1 MTSRSRRVSCAGCG
15 GIWGELSM
23 HRSGPQARALN
34 QPKKLLSISTIRS
47 FLSSGCRL
55 LIWLTYKENNTMQER
70 NVWVDY
76 AKAIGIILVVY
87 GHVARGVFN
96 AGLPMDEAEFVLV
109 DSIIYSF
116 HMPLFFFLSGLF
128 FFDSLQKRGRGGL
141 IINKI
146 DTIAYPFIVWSL
158 LQGLFEVA
166 LSNYT
171 NGQVTLVEVF
181 SLLWMPR
188 AQFWF
193 LYALFLVFVVCT
205 FLYAKAD
212 RRFFLPFVVLFGV
225 LFVFQ
230 QDLTINNMTRFILGN
245 TVFFALG
252 VWFNEVKAFFLA
264 RYSSLTLVFGAMFI
278 AGQYLFHVTFGM
290 NYTDGGLPVLA
301 LATVSIFFMVALSMW
316 LGQYRLDW
324 LLFIG
329 ASSMTIYL
337 MHILAGSG
345 VRVILSKFMGIDS
358 ITIHLLV
365 GTLIGTAAPLV
376 AQLIINRYRLHFLLA
391 PPKRISAS
399 HFRMRKALA

>member
-1 MTSRSRRVSCAGCG
+1 
-15 GIWGELSM
+15 
-23 HRSGPQARALN
+23 
-34 QPKKLLSISTIRS
+34 
-47 FLSSGCRL
+47 
-55 LIWLTYKENNTMQER
+55 MQER

-193 LYALFLVFVVCT
+193 LYALFLVFVR
-205 FLYAKAD
+205 L
-212 RRFFLPFVVLFGV
+212 
-225 LFVFQ
+225 
-230 QDLTINNMTRFILGN
+230 
-245 TVFFALG
+245 
-252 VWFNEVKAFFLA
+252 
-264 RYSSLTLVFGAMFI
+264 
-278 AGQYLFHVTFGM
+278 
-290 NYTDGGLPVLA
+290 LPV
-301 LATVSIFFMVALSMW
+301 ISMSETRHDEH
-316 LGQYRLDW
+316 QE
-324 LLFIG
+324 
-329 ASSMTIYL
+329 AM
-337 MHILAGSG
+337 
-345 VRVILSKFMGIDS
+345 
-358 ITIHLLV
+358 
-365 GTLIGTAAPLV
+365 
-376 AQLIINRYRLHFLLA
+376 
-391 PPKRISAS
+391 
-399 HFRMRKALA
+399 

>member
-1 MTSRSRRVSCAGCG
+1 
-15 GIWGELSM
+15 
-23 HRSGPQARALN
+23 
-34 QPKKLLSISTIRS
+34 
-47 FLSSGCRL
+47 
-55 LIWLTYKENNTMQER
+55 MQER

-87 GHVARGVFN
+87 GHAARGVFN
-96 AGLPMDEAEFVLV
+96 AGLPMDEARFVLV

-141 IINKI
+141 IINKV
-146 DTIAYPFIVWSL
+146 DTIVYPFIVWSL
-158 LQGLFEVA
+158 LQGLIEVV

-171 NGQVTLVEVF
+171 NGQVTLTEVL
-181 SLLWMPR
+181 SLLWLPR

-193 LYALFLVFVVCT
+193 LYALFLVFVVCA
-205 FLYAKAD
+205 FLYARAD
-212 RRFFLPFVVLFGV
+212 RRYFLPLVALFGV

-230 QDLTINNMTRFILGN
+230 QDLTVNNMTRFILGN

-252 VWFNEVKAFFLA
+252 VWFNEIKAFFLA
-264 RYSSLTLVFGAMFI
+264 RCTQLMAFFGVLFI
-278 AGQYLFHVTFGM
+278 VGQYLFHVTFGL

-301 LATVSIFFMVALSMW
+301 LATISIFFMVALSMW
-316 LGQYRLDW
+316 LGRFRVDW
-324 LLFIG
+324 FLFIG

-358 ITIHLLV
+358 VVLHLVL
-365 GTLIGTAAPLV
+365 GTVIGIAAPLA
-376 AQLIINRYRLHFLLA
+376 AQLLINRYNLYFLLA
-391 PPKRISAS
+391 PPKWMSAGS
-399 HFRMRKALA
+399 RLRMRKAVAH

>member
-1 MTSRSRRVSCAGCG
+1 
-15 GIWGELSM
+15 
-23 HRSGPQARALN
+23 
-34 QPKKLLSISTIRS
+34 
-47 FLSSGCRL
+47 
-55 LIWLTYKENNTMQER
+55 MQER

-96 AGLPMDEAEFVLV
+96 AGLPIDEQKFVLV

-141 IINKI
+141 IINKV
-146 DTIAYPFIVWSL
+146 DTIVYPFIVWSL
-158 LQGLFEVA
+158 LQGLFEVV

-171 NGQVTLVEVF
+171 NGQVTLTEVL

-193 LYALFLVFVVCT
+193 LYALFLVFVVCA

-212 RRFFLPFVVLFGV
+212 RRYFLPFVALFGV

-230 QDLTINNMTRFILGN
+230 QDLTVNNMTRFILGN
-245 TVFFALG
+245 AVFFALG

-264 RYSSLTLVFGAMFI
+264 RYSQLALFFGGMFVI
-278 AGQYLFHVTFGM
+278 GQYLFHVTFDL
-290 NYTDGGLPVLA
+290 NYADGGLPVLA
-301 LATVSIFFMVALSMW
+301 LATISIFFMVALSMW
-316 LGQYRLDW
+316 LGQFRVDW
-324 LLFIG
+324 FLFIG

-345 VRVILSKFMGIDS
+345 ARVILGKFMGIDS
-358 ITIHLLV
+358 IAAHLLI

-376 AQLIINRYRLHFLLA
+376 AQLLINRYRLQFLLS
-391 PPKRISAS
+391 PPRRISAS
-399 HFRMRKALA
+399 QFHMRKALAQ

>member
-1 MTSRSRRVSCAGCG
+1 MLDNS
-15 GIWGELSM
+15 
-23 HRSGPQARALN
+23 PQARALN

-96 AGLPMDEAEFVLV
+96 AGLPMDEAGFVLV

-316 LGQYRLDW
+316 LGQYRVDW

-358 ITIHLLV
+358 ITVHLLI

-399 HFRMRKALA
+399 QFRMRKALA

>member
-1 MTSRSRRVSCAGCG
+1 VSCAGCG

-23 HRSGPQARALN
+23 RRSGPQARALN

-316 LGQYRLDW
+316 LGQYRVDW

-358 ITIHLLV
+358 ITVHLLV

-391 PPKRISAS
+391 PPKRISAA

>member
-1 MTSRSRRVSCAGCG
+1 MLDNS
-15 GIWGELSM
+15 
-23 HRSGPQARALN
+23 PQARALN

-96 AGLPMDEAEFVLV
+96 AGLPMDEAGFVLV

-264 RYSSLTLVFGAMFI
+264 RYSSLALVFGAMFI

-316 LGQYRLDW
+316 LGQYRVDW

-345 VRVILSKFMGIDS
+345 VRVILSKFMEIDS
-358 ITIHLLV
+358 ITVHLLV

-399 HFRMRKALA
+399 QFRMRKALA

>member
-1 MTSRSRRVSCAGCG
+1 MLDNS
-15 GIWGELSM
+15 
-23 HRSGPQARALN
+23 PQARALN

-212 RRFFLPFVVLFGV
+212 RRFFLPFVVLFSV

-316 LGQYRLDW
+316 LGQYRVDW

-358 ITIHLLV
+358 ITVHLLI

>member
-1 MTSRSRRVSCAGCG
+1 MLDNS
-15 GIWGELSM
+15 
-23 HRSGPQARALN
+23 PQARALN
-34 QPKKLLSISTIRS
+34 QPKKLLSISTIRL

-316 LGQYRLDW
+316 LGQYRVDW

-358 ITIHLLV
+358 ITVHLLI

-399 HFRMRKALA
+399 QFRMRKALA